1 MQNKDKDRNKKQ
13 SKEELKKANMVPT
26 EVKTI
31 VILDKPFPKSR
42 LKTALL
48 YEWKDE
54 DGNVET
60 FGSPI
65 TKEQEAYLNQHGI
78 FINEVP
84 DERTGRTLVVNGIR
98 LHWVDEYHLEYWTP
112 GKKEE
117 KVAQAAFYSRVQPYF
132 NALGYNAKGD
142 CKQHYEG
149 EEQKDCFEEN
159 LDRNKH
165 LSNQQIM
172 VEVRG

>member
-1 MQNKDKDRNKKQ
+1 MQHKDKDRNKEQ
-13 SKEELKKANMVPT
+13 SKEELETVNLVPS

-31 VILDKPFPKSR
+31 VILDKPFPKWR
-42 LKTALL
+42 LKSALL
-48 YEWKDE
+48 YEWKDG
-54 DGNVET
+54 DGNVEI

-65 TKEQEAYLNQHGI
+65 TKEQEAYLNTHGI
-78 FINEVP
+78 YINGVP
-84 DERTGRTLVVNGIR
+84 DERTGRILNANGIR
-98 LHWVDEYHLEYWTP
+98 LHWIDEYHSEYRTP

-117 KVAQAAFYSRVQPYF
+117 KVAQVAFYSCVQPYF

-142 CKQHYEG
+142 CKQLYEG

-165 LSNQQIM
+165 LSDQQIM
-172 VEVRG
+172 VEARG